1 MRFDCLCVLAQTSI
15 MNSDINILASELTL
29 PCGAVIPNRFTKAPM
44 EEMLSTF
51 GGGKPNDDVYRLYKA
66 WADGGWGLIITGNVA
81 VDRRYIGMF
90 FDMVVPD
97 AGNEKVDAEYLTEF
111 IKYARA
117 TKGFDVGDARADSSP
132 PDGRRPLAVVQLV
145 HCGRQSMRGSF
156 RFPWKQSVAPSAVP
170 VQVSRDKPGMI
181 DAIMFGTPH
190 ALTFDEVQDV
200 IQRFIRA
207 AVFMEKAGFDGIELH
222 AAHGY
227 LLSSFLSPK
236 TNLRDDE
243 YGGDAERRFR
253 IIREIIEGIR
263 EKVSPK
269 FVVGIKLNSSDYIHG
284 GQTEDDALQNVKW
297 LAETNMVDFVEV
309 SGGSYESPAMAGNAS
324 ERTKQREGFFVG
336 FAQRAHGILP
346 PSSQMRILVTGGFH
360 SRVGIRNA
368 VESGVADAVGIG
380 RPASIEPALPRK
392 LLDNNI
398 SDEDAKGETWTPP
411 PPPSFMPK
419 VTAIGFGWSTM
430 WHSAQLHLIAHGK
443 PTDPKASMKNF
454 FLNLHY
460 WK

>member
-1 MRFDCLCVLAQTSI
+1 MGSKTTDLLRSTI
-15 MNSDINILASELTL
+15 TL

-156 RFPWKQSVAPSAVP
+156 RFPWKPSVAPSAVP

-309 SGGSYESPAMAGNAS
+309 SGGSYESPAFAESAS

-336 FAQRAHGILP
+336 FAQRAHSILP
-346 PSSQMRILVTGGFH
+346 SGCRMRIIVTGGLQT
-360 SRVGIRNA
+360 RAGIHDTLA
-368 VESGVADAVGIG
+368 SGVADSVGIG
-380 RPASIEPALPRK
+380 RPACLEPHLPRK
-392 LLDNNI
+392 LMDSTV
-398 SDEDAKGETWTPP
+398 SDEDAKAVMWKPP
-411 PPPSFMPK
+411 APPVFIPK
-419 VTAIGFGWSTM
+419 LPLAGFGWATM
-430 WHSAQLHLIAHGK
+430 WHSAQLHLIAHGN
-443 PTDPKASMKNF
+443 PTDPHASMGSF
-454 FLNLHY
+454 FYNLHF